1 MTSQTVSTMPQHK
14 VAKSMRRI
22 GAVSVGEV
30 RLFLRNPVIMGTALG
45 LPLVMVV
52 FFGAIMGDANSGSQ
66 FTTFL
71 VNTLLQWALLL
82 VVYYNLT
89 TVFVARREE
98 GVFQRMST
106 GEMTPWEGV
115 IAAALP
121 SVAIVVL
128 QIIIGGVG
136 ASIAFG
142 APPLTNPVFV
152 VLAIILGCAVMVC
165 LAAWTSSF
173 TSTVEGAQ
181 YSTMPLFFLLM
192 FFSGVNFP
200 LDFLPQAVQ
209 SIASCTPL
217 YAVGDLMSLGLSGQ
231 TMNSDVHATFG
242 QSWSQG
248 LASLLVLVAWT
259 VATVWLARS
268 TMRFAKRR

>member
-1 MTSQTVSTMPQHK
+1 MTSQTVSTTPQHK

-22 GAVSVGEV
+22 RAVSVGEV
-30 RLFLRNPVIMGTALG
+30 RLFLRTPVIMGTALG

-52 FFGAIMGDANSGSQ
+52 FFGAIMGDANSGSR

-106 GEMTPWEGV
+106 GEVTPWEGV

-121 SVAIVVL
+121 SFVIVLL
-128 QIIIGGVG
+128 QIVIGGVS
-136 ASIAFG
+136 ASIVFG
-142 APPLTNPVFV
+142 MPPLTNLILV
-152 VLAIILGCAVMVC
+152 VCAVIMGCIVMVS
-165 LAAWTSSF
+165 LAAWTASF

-181 YSTMPLFFLLM
+181 YSTMPLFFLMM

-200 LDFLPQAVQ
+200 LDFLPDAVQ
-209 SIASCTPL
+209 TVASYTPL
-217 YAVGDLMSLGLSGQ
+217 YAVGELMSLGLSGY
-231 TMNSDVHATFG
+231 TTNSVETFDFI
-242 QSWSQG
+242 QSWSHG
-248 LASLLVLVAWT
+248 LTPLLVLLAWSI
-259 VATVWLARS
+259 ATVVLARS